1 MPSFSDDQQVTTLL
15 GSIDDTI
22 TAEVVAGAVQVSPFG
37 ESIVVEPSPRV
48 QIDAVEGLLSTDVET
63 YTDGVSGSTASIS
76 GLEE

>member
-37 ESIVVEPSPRV
+37 ESIVVEPS
-48 QIDAVEGLLSTDVET
+48 
-63 YTDGVSGSTASIS
+63 SGMSTAVTTVSLS